1 MDKQSRYK
9 TIMKEDLIF
18 KSIHTHYNDNEIL
31 MEKIKKLMEM
41 ESFQKQQNVS
51 WLHKESLF
59 VTNTFSK

>member
-1 MDKQSRYK
+1 
-9 TIMKEDLIF
+9 MKEDLIF

-31 MEKIKKLMEM
+31 MEKIKNVMEM